1 MITKEQKIEIF
12 ENTISGLRKKITP
25 SDKDRLGVRALVLDR
40 LAEKF
45 RRLPLD

>member
-1 MITKEQKIEIF
+1 MITNEKKLEIF
-12 ENTISGLRKKITP
+12 ENTISGLRKKISP
-25 SDKDRLGVRALVLDR
+25 SDKAQLHLREIVLDR

>member
-12 ENTISGLRKKITP
+12 KNTISGLRKKIT
-25 SDKDRLGVRALVLDR
+25 SSNKDQLDVREIVLDR

>member
-1 MITKEQKIEIF
+1 MITNEKRIEIF
-12 ENTISGLRKKITP
+12 ENTISGLRRKITP
-25 SDKDRLGVRALVLDR
+25 SDEDELSLREVVLDR

>member
-12 ENTISGLRKKITP
+12 ENTISDLRKKVIL
-25 SDKDRLGVRALVLDR
+25 SDKNRLGVRVLER
-40 LAEKF
+40 IAEKF

>member
-12 ENTISGLRKKITP
+12 ENTISGLRKKVIL
-25 SDKDRLGVRALVLDR
+25 SDKNRLGVPLLERMD
-40 LAEKF
+40 EKF

>member
-12 ENTISGLRKKITP
+12 ENTISGHIKKVIL
-25 SDKDRLGVRALVLDR
+25 SDKNRLGVRVLER
-40 LAEKF
+40 MAEKF

>member
-12 ENTISGLRKKITP
+12 ENMFSSLRKKLIQSNTE
-25 SDKDRLGVRALVLDR
+25 RLS
-40 LAEKF
+40 EKY

>member
-12 ENTISGLRKKITP
+12 ENTISGLRKKINS
-25 SDKDRLGVRALVLDR
+25 SDKDRLDVRELVLDR

-45 RRLPLD
+45 RRLSLD

>member
-12 ENTISGLRKKITP
+12 ENTISGLRKKVIL
-25 SDKDRLGVRALVLDR
+25 SDKNRLGVRVER
-40 LAEKF
+40 MAEKF